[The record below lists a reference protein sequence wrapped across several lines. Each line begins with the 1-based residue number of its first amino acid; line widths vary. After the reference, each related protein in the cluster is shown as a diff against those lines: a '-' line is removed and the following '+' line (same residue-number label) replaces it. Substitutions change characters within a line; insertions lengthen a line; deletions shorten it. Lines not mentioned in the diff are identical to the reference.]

1 MIASPTQFLTGTTAE
16 PVVQALHR
24 VADQQG
30 TCVISAKVASGN
42 ICLYIVDGQLV
53 WAESEH
59 HRWRRWYRLLRRAG
73 IEPSTIAQPQSGY
86 VWEYA
91 VLADLVANG
100 RIAAVESLIEQH
112 LFEVLFDLFHEA
124 NSLELQP
131 QRSGD
136 LGGDLGVDPLAT
148 FATIETLQRAMQRH
162 QDWQERGLKS
172 HSPNLAPL
180 IRDAEEL
187 QRQTNPQTYQMLT
200 QLVRGQLSLRDL
212 AAVMQQDLQ
221 IVVNV
226 LLPYVYR
233 DVIVFQPIADLAAPE
248 GTYNFGSES
257 KAESLPPA
265 TTYPSI
271 PRNSISILCIDDNL
285 QVCEILGRIIS
296 AAGYHYHSI
305 QDSIEAIP
313 TLLEHKPDLIFL
325 DLVMPIASGYEV
337 CSQIRRVSAFKTIPV
352 VILTGNDGIIDR
364 IRSKACGATDFI
376 AKPLEAAKVLAAI
389 KRHVPVRQ

>member
-1 MIASPTQFLTGTTAE
+1 MIASPTSLLVGTIAE
-16 PVVQALHR
+16 PFVQSIHQIAGQR
-24 VADQQG
+24 S
-30 TCVISAKVASGN
+30 TCSVPIQLSSGQA
-42 ICLYIVDGQLV
+42 CLYFVEGQLV
-53 WAESEH
+53 WAESDH
-59 HRWRRWYRLLRRAG
+59 HRWRRWYRLLRRAAV
-73 IEPSTIAQPQSGY
+73 EPTTIAAPRDGT

-91 VLADLVANG
+91 VLTNLVSSG
-100 RIAAVESLIEQH
+100 RIPTIAPLIEQH
-112 LFEVLFDLFHEA
+112 LFEVLFDILQEPSEIRVQPA
-124 NSLELQP
+124 GPESLGLP
-131 QRSGD
+131 
-136 LGGDLGVDPLAT
+136 PLAK
-148 FATIETLQRAMQRH
+148 FGAIETLQRVTQRH
-162 QDWQERGLKS
+162 QDWQDRGLKS
-172 HSPNLAPL
+172 QSPNLAPI
-180 IRDAEEL
+180 IRNDEEL

-233 DVIVFQPIADLAAPE
+233 EVITFQVLADLAAPE
-248 GTYNFGSES
+248 SAVNYG
-257 KAESLPPA
+257 KAAVSSLPAVP
-265 TTYPSI
+265 TSYPSI
-271 PRNSISILCIDDNL
+271 PRDSISILGIDDNL

-296 AAGYHYHSI
+296 SAGYHYHSI

-337 CSQIRRVSAFKTIPV
+337 CSQIRRVSAFKNIPV

-389 KRHVPVRQ
+389 KRHVPVKT